1 MATQR
6 TDRTGQTHGALHVLA
21 LSVHNGRQWWVR
33 WECCGRGELLDSM
46 VISYAVKKP
55 PACCK
60 ACAKIPAA
68 DRPPA
73 EPTPKPKPRPK
84 PTVKESL
91 SVRRQTAQ
99 AMEAARAQEGIHIPG
114 RGWWPVLR
122 GPMGPRHG
130 SSWTVYERRVPGEE
144 RGARS

>member
-46 VISYAVKKP
+46 VISHSAKHP

-60 ACAKIPAA
+60 ACSKAPKAPKDPAKA
-68 DRPPA
+68 
-73 EPTPKPKPRPK
+73 KPKPDLR
-84 PTVKESL
+84 
-91 SVRRQTAQ
+91 VRTKTAQ
-99 AMEAARAQEGIHIPG
+99 ESMEAARAQEGIHIPG
-114 RGWWPVLR
+114 RGWWPVLH

-130 SSWTVYERRVPGEE
+130 MGWTVYERRVPGEE

>member
-1 MATQR
+1 MTIER
-6 TDRTGQTHGALHVLA
+6 IDRTGQTHGAIHVLA

-60 ACAKIPAA
+60 VCAKSGEHIVLERTQKPRA
-68 DRPPA
+68 
-73 EPTPKPKPRPK
+73 TPKPKRDTPPK
-84 PTVKESL
+84 PNPIPKADR
-91 SVRRQTAQ
+91 VRACT
-99 AMEAARAQEGIHIPG
+99 EAARAQETREPQEGIRIPG

-130 SSWTVYERRVPGEE
+130 TGYG
-144 RGARS
+144 G

>member
-6 TDRTGQTHGALHVLA
+6 NDRTGRTYGALHVLA

-46 VISYAVKKP
+46 VVSHAAKKP

-60 ACAKIPAA
+60 ACA
-68 DRPPA
+68 RPPKV
-73 EPTPKPKPRPK
+73 PKAPKDHTKAAPK
-84 PTVKESL
+84 LDLRERSK
-91 SVRRQTAQ
+91 TAQ
-99 AMEAARAQEGIHIPG
+99 EDQEAARAQEGICIPG
-114 RGWWPVLR
+114 RGWWPVLH

-130 SSWTVYERRVPGEE
+130 TGWTVYERRAPGDE

>member
-46 VISYAVKKP
+46 VISHSAKHP

-60 ACAKIPAA
+60 VCAKIPAA

-130 SSWTVYERRVPGEE
+130 TGYGGYSRFVDHG
-144 RGARS
+144 